1 MATITKRK
9 NRYTAVVR
17 RAGYPTTTKTFALK
31 TDAKRWASRLEA
43 DIDSGRI
50 HQLRDGKN
58 DDGTVGGLI
67 TRFIKEVHP
76 LKKFGGSKLATL
88 KLSARELQ
96 DVKIAKWKAR
106 DVIAYG
112 TKRRETVSRSTLNQ
126 QLQYIS
132 QVLEYARIVW
142 EIPMNGN
149 PVKDG
154 RFALSKTGL
163 VGSSNKRGRRL
174 HVGEYEKLIDAAAGH
189 WITYY
194 ITIARDNTMRL
205 GEIHNQVWEDVDF
218 KNQTLTI
225 RDRKDPN
232 EKIGN
237 DETIPMIGDTY
248 EVLRG
253 LWVVSKRRGRVFSMV
268 KNAGSASDKF
278 AAVTKTAA
286 IDDLHF
292 HDLRHEAI
300 SKLFERGLQIQEV
313 ALVSG
318 HKSWDSLKRYTQLK
332 PGQVL
337 EKLSDV

>member
-17 RAGYPTTTKTFALK
+17 RAGYPTTTKTFGLK
-31 TDAKRWASRLEA
+31 TDAKRWAAAVES
-43 DIDSGRI
+43 DIDSGRVLNVQKY
-50 HQLRDGKN
+50 HRN
-58 DDGTVGGLI
+58 DETVGGLVE
-67 TRFIKEVHP
+67 RFIAEVHP
-76 LKKFGGSKLATL
+76 MKQFGGSKLATL
-88 KLSARELQ
+88 QLTARELN
-96 DVKIAKWKAR
+96 DVKVAR
-106 DVIAYG
+106 FKSKDVIEYG
-112 TKRRETVSRSTLNQ
+112 RRRREVVSKSTLNQ
-126 QLQYIS
+126 QLQYLS

-142 EIPMNGN
+142 EVPMNGN

-154 RFALSKTGL
+154 RYALSKTGL

-174 HVGEYEKLIDAAAGH
+174 RVGEYERLIDAAAGH

-205 GEIHNQVWEDVDF
+205 GEIHNQRWKDVNFDE
-218 KNQTLTI
+218 QTLTI

-232 EKIGN
+232 QKEGN
-237 DETIPMIGDTY
+237 DETIPMIGHTY

-253 LWVVSKRRGRVFSMV
+253 LWAVSTRKGRVFSMV
-268 KNAGSASDKF
+268 KNAGSVSDKF
-278 AAVTKTAA
+278 AAVTQAA
-286 IDDLHF
+286 GIDDLHF

-300 SKLFERGLQIQEV
+300 SRLFERGLQIQEV

-332 PGQVL
+332 PGQIIEAL
-337 EKLSDV
+337 AS

>member
-17 RAGYPTTTKTFALK
+17 RAGYPTTTKTFGLK
-31 TDAKRWASRLEA
+31 TDARRWAARLEA

-50 HQLRDGKN
+50 HQLRDDKN
-58 DDGTVGGLI
+58 DDDTVGGLI
-67 TRFIKEVHP
+67 ARFIKEVHP
-76 LKKFGGSKLATL
+76 LKQFGESKLATL

-112 TKRRETVSRSTLNQ
+112 TKRRETVSKSTLNQ

-142 EIPMNGN
+142 EIPMDGN

-154 RFALSKTGL
+154 RYALSKTGL

-205 GEIHNQVWEDVDF
+205 GEIHNQMWRDVNFDERI
-218 KNQTLTI
+218 LTI

-232 EKIGN
+232 QKEGN
-237 DETIPMIGDTY
+237 DETIPMIGHTY

-253 LWVVSKRRGRVFSMV
+253 LWAVSTRRGRVFSMV
-268 KNAGSASDKF
+268 KNAGSVSDKF
-278 AAVTKTAA
+278 AAVTRAA
-286 IDDLHF
+286 NIDDLHF

-332 PGQVL
+332 PGQIL
-337 EKLSDV
+337 EALDD

>member
-1 MATITKRK
+1 MATIVKRK
-9 NRYTAVVR
+9 NRYTATVR
-17 RAGYPTTTKTFALK
+17 RVGQPSMSKTFTTKTE
-31 TDAKRWASRLEA
+31 AKRWAASVESS
-43 DIDSGRI
+43 IDSGRI
-50 HQLRDGKN
+50 PKKRRHLN
-58 DDGTVGGLI
+58 DDDTVGGLI
-67 TRFIKEVHP
+67 DRFIEEVHP
-76 LKKFGGSKLATL
+76 LRQFGESKLATL
-88 KLSARELQ
+88 QLSARELR
-96 DVKIAKWKAR
+96 DTKVSKWRAR

-112 TKRRETVSRSTLNQ
+112 TERRKLVSKSTLNQ

-142 EIPMNGN
+142 EVPMEGN

-154 RFALSKTGL
+154 RYALSKTGL
-163 VGSSNKRGRRL
+163 VGSSNKRARRL
-174 HVGEYEKLIDAAAGH
+174 HTGEYERLIEAAAGH

-205 GEIHNQVWEDVDF
+205 SEIHNQVWEDVDF
-218 KNQTLTI
+218 DAHTLTI
-225 RDRKDPN
+225 RNRKDPN
-232 EKIGN
+232 DKVGN
-237 DETIPMIGDTY
+237 DETIPMIGHTY

-253 LWVVSKRRGRVFSMV
+253 LWAVSKRRGRVFSMV

-278 AAVTKTAA
+278 AAVAKAA
-286 IDDLHF
+286 GITDLHF

-300 SKLFERGLQIQEV
+300 SRLFERGLQIQEV

-337 EKLSDV
+337 ESLTSS

>member
-17 RAGYPTTTKTFALK
+17 RAGYPTTTKTFGLK
-31 TDAKRWASRLEA
+31 TDAKRWSAQLEA

-50 HQLRDGKN
+50 HKLLDQGS
-58 DDGTVGGLI
+58 DDDTVGGLI

-76 LKKFGGSKLATL
+76 LRQFGESKLATL

-96 DVKIAKWKAR
+96 DAKISKWKAR

-112 TKRRETVSRSTLNQ
+112 TKRRETVSKSTLNQ

-142 EIPMNGN
+142 EIPMDGN

-154 RFALSKTGL
+154 RYALSKTGL

-174 HVGEYEKLIDAAAGH
+174 RVGEYEKLIDAAAGH

-205 GEIHNQVWEDVDF
+205 GEIHNQVWKDVNFDER
-218 KNQTLTI
+218 TLTI

-232 EKIGN
+232 QKEGN
-237 DETIPMIGDTY
+237 DETIPMIGHTY

-253 LWVVSKRRGRVFSMV
+253 LWAVSTRKGRVFSMV
-268 KNAGSASDKF
+268 KNAKSVSDKF
-278 AAVTKTAA
+278 AAVTQAA
-286 IDDLHF
+286 GIDDLHF

-332 PGQVL
+332 PGQIL
-337 EKLSDV
+337 EALAG

>member
-17 RAGYPTTTKTFALK
+17 RAGHPTTTKTFGLK
-31 TDAKRWASRLEA
+31 TDAKRWAAAVES

-50 HQLRDGKN
+50 HKLRDRKS
-58 DDGTVGGLI
+58 DDDTVGGLI
-67 TRFIKEVHP
+67 ARFIEEVHP
-76 LKKFGGSKLATL
+76 LKQFGESKLATL

-96 DVKIAKWKAR
+96 DVKISKWKAR

-112 TKRRETVSRSTLNQ
+112 TKRREAVSKSTLSQ

-154 RFALSKTGL
+154 RYALSKTGL
-163 VGSSNKRGRRL
+163 VGSSNKRARRL
-174 HVGEYEKLIDAAAGH
+174 YTGEYERLIEAADGH

-194 ITIARDNTMRL
+194 ITIARDNAMRL
-205 GEIHNQVWEDVDF
+205 SEIHSQVWKDVNFDDR
-218 KNQTLTI
+218 TLTI

-232 EKIGN
+232 EKEGN
-237 DETIPMIGDTY
+237 DETIPMIGHTY

-253 LWVVSKRRGRVFSMV
+253 LWAVSTRKGRVFSMV
-268 KNAGSASDKF
+268 KNAGSVSDKF
-278 AAVTKTAA
+278 AAVTQAA
-286 IDDLHF
+286 GIDDLHF

-332 PGQVL
+332 PGQIL
-337 EKLSDV
+337 KALGD

>member
-17 RAGYPTTTKTFALK
+17 RAGYPTTTKTFGLK
-31 TDAKRWASRLEA
+31 TDAKRWAAQLEA

-50 HQLRDGKN
+50 HKLRDRKS
-58 DDGTVGGLI
+58 DDDTVGGLI
-67 TRFIKEVHP
+67 TRFIEEVHP
-76 LKKFGGSKLATL
+76 LKQFGESKLATL
-88 KLSARELQ
+88 QLSARELQ
-96 DVKIAKWKAR
+96 NVKIAKWKAR

-112 TKRRETVSRSTLNQ
+112 TKRRETVSKSTLNQ

-142 EIPMNGN
+142 EIPMDGN

-154 RFALSKTGL
+154 RYALSKTGL

-174 HVGEYEKLIDAAAGH
+174 RVGEYEKLVDAAAGH

-205 GEIHNQVWEDVDF
+205 GEIHNQVWKDVNFDER
-218 KNQTLTI
+218 TLTI
-225 RDRKDPN
+225 RNRKDPN
-232 EKIGN
+232 QKEGN
-237 DETIPMIGDTY
+237 DETIPMIGHTY

-253 LWVVSKRRGRVFSMV
+253 LWAVSTRKGRVFSMV
-268 KNAGSASDKF
+268 KNAKSVSDKF
-278 AAVTKTAA
+278 AAVTQAA
-286 IDDLHF
+286 GIDDLHF

-332 PGQVL
+332 PGQIL
-337 EKLSDV
+337 EALGN